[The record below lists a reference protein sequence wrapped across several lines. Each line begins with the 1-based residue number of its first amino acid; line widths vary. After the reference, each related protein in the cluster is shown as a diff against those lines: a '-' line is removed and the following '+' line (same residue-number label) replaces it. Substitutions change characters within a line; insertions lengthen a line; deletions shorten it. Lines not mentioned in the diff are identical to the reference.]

1 MKQRENL
8 KRSTTEQQVAKKIK
22 PNPSSEQSVVV
33 VPQQPMWVGA
43 TYQEM
48 IFYYGEKQMRE
59 ELSGPAGV
67 SIIAFVIQRLKL
79 FLKEHKLEINRS
91 QFVSFLD
98 AWLEFLKRN
107 HHVQD
112 KANQSFDEWLVR
124 LWGTLSKPDN
134 YRCWNN
140 GVIQGFI
147 SRTNVAKLRKNIT
160 DQIQEGVIMGAPRST
175 TMTRQDPFLK
185 AQILV
190 RGSPY
195 PSYSWGNANAI
206 EFGVVTIDLEGDLAC
221 ATLHEGSR
229 PPPAV
234 APDATHQPEIFTC
247 KNIGELLPFCKVFF
261 VSGQADREEKDK
273 ITKNQLAHIDD
284 LIARKI
290 ICDAFYI
297 TNFYQIQDE
306 LELWSDEMCSKF
318 LAPRKQEIGRKI
330 LVKMPRGDMQLITN
344 WKKA

>member
-67 SIIAFVIQRLKL
+67 SIIAFVIPRLKL

-124 LWGTLSKPDN
+124 LW
-134 YRCWNN
+134 
-140 GVIQGFI
+140 
-147 SRTNVAKLRKNIT
+147 
-160 DQIQEGVIMGAPRST
+160 
-175 TMTRQDPFLK
+175 
-185 AQILV
+185 
-190 RGSPY
+190 
-195 PSYSWGNANAI
+195 
-206 EFGVVTIDLEGDLAC
+206 
-221 ATLHEGSR
+221 
-229 PPPAV
+229 
-234 APDATHQPEIFTC
+234 
-247 KNIGELLPFCKVFF
+247 
-261 VSGQADREEKDK
+261 
-273 ITKNQLAHIDD
+273 
-284 LIARKI
+284 
-290 ICDAFYI
+290 
-297 TNFYQIQDE
+297 
-306 LELWSDEMCSKF
+306 
-318 LAPRKQEIGRKI
+318 
-330 LVKMPRGDMQLITN
+330 
-344 WKKA
+344 